1 MLKANEARE
10 IANSYNS
17 HAAERTCEYIENLI
31 KERAENGY
39 FWATYC
45 YEIDME
51 YYNVT
56 QQDVNDISENLQRA
70 GYSVKN
76 SWFGGNLTIRW

>member
-10 IANSYNS
+10 IANNYNS
-17 HAAERTCEYIENLI
+17 HAGERMRKYIENLI
-31 KERAENGY
+31 KERAESGY

-56 QQDVNDISENLQRA
+56 QQDVNNISENLRRA
-70 GYSVKN
+70 GYSVKD

>member
-17 HAAERTCEYIENLI
+17 RAAERMCKHIENLI
-31 KERAENGY
+31 KERAESGC
-39 FWATYC
+39 FWATYS

-51 YYNVT
+51 YYDVT
-56 QQDVNDISENLQRA
+56 QQDVNNISENLRRA
-70 GYSVKN
+70 GYSVKD